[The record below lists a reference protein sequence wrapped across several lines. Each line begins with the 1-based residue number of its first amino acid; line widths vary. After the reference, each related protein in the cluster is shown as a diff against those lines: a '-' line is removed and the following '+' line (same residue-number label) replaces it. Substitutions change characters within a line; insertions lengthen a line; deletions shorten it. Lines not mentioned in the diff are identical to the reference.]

1 MRAILY
7 ITIFILGISEGYSQ
21 SNLDSLNDKGIE
33 LYIDGKETAALKCW
47 KKILKPEPDSTR
59 AYGMAANNILFKY
72 FEDGNIAKTKKY
84 YNLIINSNLNDSDK
98 NSDLMN
104 PYANYRHHAT
114 MRMASLYGKNKDF
127 YQALHYVYLADT
139 LYEFVTFSLTSFIYN
154 KVDMAFWKFRLYRD
168 LNNIEMAKFVMI
180 ERGLNNDYI
189 GQFPNWASASSGNDE
204 VELAETL
211 FEQYNKDQLKELKAQ
226 MDSSFMEI
234 KIKSVNEKQFAIFD
248 LNEMTYRIPIYSE
261 IDPMECAKKFKS
273 SVLYVKLEELISK

>member
-1 MRAILY
+1 M
-7 ITIFILGISEGYSQ
+7 
-21 SNLDSLNDKGIE
+21 
-33 LYIDGKETAALKCW
+33 
-47 KKILKPEPDSTR
+47 
-59 AYGMAANNILFKY
+59 FKY

-261 IDPMECAKKFKS
+261 IDPMECAKMFKS
-273 SVLYVKLEELISK
+273 SVLYVKLEKLISK